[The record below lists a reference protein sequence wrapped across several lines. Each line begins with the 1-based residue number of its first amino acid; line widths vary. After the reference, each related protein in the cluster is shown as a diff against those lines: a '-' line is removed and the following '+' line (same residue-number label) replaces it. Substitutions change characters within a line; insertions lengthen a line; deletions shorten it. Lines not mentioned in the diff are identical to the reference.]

1 MARQSHM
8 AQCARGITKWKIS
21 PISQCRGEEKRL
33 KESAGEEGGAAIIRL
48 LLRETLSSVRD
59 LVTSQYPITIFFNPT
74 RNEKRLQIKRKTQ
87 LKQVLSYQ

>member
-8 AQCARGITKWKIS
+8 AQSARGITKWKIS

-48 LLRETLSSVRD
+48 LLRDSLQRARFGHESV
-59 LVTSQYPITIFFNPT
+59 SHHHF
-74 RNEKRLQIKRKTQ
+74 LQ
-87 LKQVLSYQ
+87 SYSE

>member
-1 MARQSHM
+1 M
-8 AQCARGITKWKIS
+8 AQSARGITKWKIS

-59 LVTSQYPITIFFNPT
+59 LVTSQYPITISSILLGMKNACKL
-74 RNEKRLQIKRKTQ
+74 NEKLN
-87 LKQVLSYQ
+87 